1 MQAKIFPSVAR
12 GRMIAPPSKSAA
24 HRLLICAGFSPERSV
39 IHGVAASQD
48 MLATMDCLRALGAEI
63 DYTEGV
69 VTIHGVDPAA
79 APDCTLPCRECG
91 STMRFFVPV
100 ALLSGSKIR
109 LTGSETLLKRP
120 MSVYESICAEQ
131 GLSYALDSSALTV
144 SGRLTPGRYSVAG
157 NISSQFISGLCFALP
172 LLRGDSEI
180 EIIPPVESR
189 PYIDMTLEA
198 LRAFGVRAS
207 FTSPTTIS
215 IPGGQHYAGRELAVE
230 GDYSN
235 AAFFEALT
243 TLGGEVFMLGLRPD
257 SLQGDRVYR
266 RYFKALAAGFADINL
281 SDCPDLGPVCMAV
294 AAAKH
299 GAHFR
304 GTRRL
309 RIKESD
315 RCACMAEELAKFGVR
330 CAVGEDDMTVFP
342 SALKAPTESLSGH
355 NDHRIVMALSVLA
368 TLTGGVIEGAQAVN
382 KSLPDFFER
391 LKTLGIEVETDG
403 MDQ

>member
-1 MQAKIFPSVAR
+1 
-12 GRMIAPPSKSAA
+12 MIAPPSKSAA
-24 HRLLICAGFSPERSV
+24 HRLLICAGLAPERSV

-63 DYTEGV
+63 DYTDGN
-69 VTIHGVDPAA
+69 VTIHGIDPAK

-91 STMRFFVPV
+91 STMRFFVPI
-100 ALLSGSKIR
+100 ALLSGSNIS
-109 LTGSETLLKRP
+109 LTGSDTLLKRP
-120 MSVYESICAEQ
+120 MTVYEEICKAQ
-131 GLSYALDSSALTV
+131 GLSYTIDESAISL
-144 SGRLTPGRYSVAG
+144 SGVLTPGKYTVAG

-172 LLRGDSEI
+172 LLNGDSEI
-180 EIIPPVESR
+180 EILPPVESK

-198 LRAFGVRAS
+198 LHAFGLRIGWS
-207 FTSPTTIS
+207 SSTTIS
-215 IPGGQHYAGRELAVE
+215 IPGNQYYTGRDIAVE

-235 AAFFEALT
+235 AAFFEALS

-257 SLQGDRVYR
+257 SLQGDKVYR
-266 RYFKALAAGFADINL
+266 QHFKALAAGNAEIDL

-299 GAHFR
+299 GAHFT

-315 RCACMAEELAKFGVR
+315 RCASMAEELAKFGIR
-330 CAVGEDDMTVFP
+330 CEVNEDDMTVFP
-342 SALKAPTESLSGH
+342 GQLKAPTEILSGH
-355 NDHRIVMALSVLA
+355 NDHRIVMALTVLS
-368 TLTGGVIEGAQAVN
+368 TLTGGTIEGAQAVN

-391 LKTLGIEVETDG
+391 LTKLGIRTEVEA
-403 MDQ
+403 